1 MFKSSCGLNSY
12 YNTVKLKGG
21 RVIVDVN
28 SILLSMHYEVL
39 KENRVVFVK
48 HGVRINRVRR

>member
-1 MFKSSCGLNSY
+1 M
-12 YNTVKLKGG
+12 
-21 RVIVDVN
+21 IVDVN